1 MDPGQRAR
9 DPSNYNYTQRRLEYG
24 AAMSISS
31 LSERRIAKD
40 RAHESAR
47 RRTRVKY
54 MLMFVSDDSNWD
66 PSKPEIQA
74 AYKRIGEWFE
84 EHTKSGKITGG
95 EELKGTTT
103 ATTVRQRNGKI
114 TVTDG
119 PFAESKEAI
128 GGYALVDVK
137 DLDEAIAIAKTW
149 PTLQTI
155 EIRPLVEH

>member
-1 MDPGQRAR
+1 M
-9 DPSNYNYTQRRLEYG
+9 
-24 AAMSISS
+24 
-31 LSERRIAKD
+31 
-40 RAHESAR
+40 
-47 RRTRVKY
+47 KY
-54 MLMFVSDDSNWD
+54 ILMFVSDDSNWD

-74 AYKRIGEWFE
+74 AYNRIGEWFE
-84 EHTKSGKITGG
+84 THTKSGKITGG

-128 GGYALVDVK
+128 GGYAIVDVK
-137 DLDEAIAIAKTW
+137 DLDEAIAMAKTW

>member
-1 MDPGQRAR
+1 LR
-9 DPSNYNYTQRRLEYG
+9 DAVSRTGL
-24 AAMSISS
+24 A
-31 LSERRIAKD
+31 ERRIDEQRAAK
-40 RAHESAR
+40 AHH
-47 RRTRVKY
+47 RRTAVKY

-74 AYKRIGEWFE
+74 AYKRVGEWFE
-84 EHTKSGKITGG
+84 THTKSGKIVGG
-95 EELKGTTT
+95 EELKGTAT

-137 DLDEAIAIAKTW
+137 DLDEAIAIAKSW
-149 PTLQTI
+149 PVLQTI
-155 EIRPLVEH
+155 EVRPLVEH

>member
-1 MDPGQRAR
+1 VRA
-9 DPSNYNYTQRRLEYG
+9 TTV
-24 AAMSISS
+24 SISS
-31 LSERRIAKD
+31 RPVRRMVENAPHRAHRRRI
-40 RAHESAR
+40 S
-47 RRTRVKY
+47 VKY
-54 MLMFVSDDSNWD
+54 MLMFISDDSNWD
-66 PSKPEIQA
+66 PSKPETQA

-95 EELKGTTT
+95 EELKSTNT

-137 DLDEAIAIAKTW
+137 DLDEAVAMAKTW
-149 PTLQTI
+149 PALSAI
-155 EIRPLVEH
+155 EIRPLVTHDDPSARLEP

>member
-1 MDPGQRAR
+1 
-9 DPSNYNYTQRRLEYG
+9 
-24 AAMSISS
+24 
-31 LSERRIAKD
+31 
-40 RAHESAR
+40 
-47 RRTRVKY
+47 VKY
-54 MLMFVSDDSNWD
+54 ILMFVSDDSNWD

-84 EHTKSGKITGG
+84 THTKSGAIVGG
-95 EELKGTTT
+95 EELKTAAT

-119 PFAESKEAI
+119 PFTESKETI

-137 DLDEAIAIAKTW
+137 DLDAAIALAKTW

-155 EIRPLVEH
+155 EVRPLVEH